1 VLPGRGEYPTAIRGP
16 DARDF
21 VDCARGNDTAIVLP
35 NDRVLGNCED
45 VERRGVIDD
54 PPGPFSQEAEASAEE
69 QQRALELFLAE
80 READR

>member
-1 VLPGRGEYPTAIRGP
+1 
-16 DARDF
+16 
-21 VDCARGNDTAIVLP
+21 VDCGRGNDTAIVLP

-80 READR
+80 REANR